1 MLNALKHAFVALA
14 LAVVLT
20 PAPLL
25 ADPPGD
31 KGKGASTAESK
42 GKDKDNGNDKDN
54 SKDGGKDGG
63 PNHGDVVSEYRV
75 AGQLQVVKVV
85 PSRGPTYYLIDN
97 DGDGRP
103 DDGSPVPPVY
113 WKLFEWN

>member
-1 MLNALKHAFVALA
+1 MRIAPPLSAASLA
-14 LAVVLT
+14 LAIGLILGAGCATTAPVNDPTAALENADVVT
-20 PAPLL
+20 R
-25 ADPPGD
+25 
-31 KGKGASTAESK
+31 TE
-42 GKDKDNGNDKDN
+42 
-54 SKDGGKDGG
+54 
-63 PNHGDVVSEYRV
+63 PNGDVVSEYRV

-103 DDGSPVPPVY
+103 DDGSPVSPVY